1 MGSSKF
7 TNYTVKPD
15 RYDEVFAR
23 TGQPRAHWEQFAGT
37 MAHMGQTELLR
48 HARAVRRAVEQ
59 DGVTYNIYADAKGT
73 DRPWEVDLLPLILG
87 PAEWHVLASAVA
99 QRARLLN
106 AVLADLYG
114 AGRLLTEGL
123 LPPAIIYGHRNYLW
137 PCRGVEPLGGTYLHL
152 YSCDLARSPDG
163 RWWVLADRTQ
173 GPSGAGY
180 ALQNRL
186 IVGPMHG
193 TLFRTLGVQRLAHFF
208 RTLQQRLAALAPTE
222 GVPPAGEPP
231 LIALLTPGPY
241 NETYFEHVF
250 LARYLGFALVEGADL
265 TVRDHRVYLKTLEG
279 LKRVHVLLRRLD
291 DEYCDPATLRA
302 DSALGVPGLLAAAQA
317 GQVVIANALGSG
329 VLENPALLGFL
340 PGICQA
346 LLGESLVLPSVATW
360 WCGEAPALDHVI
372 AHLPDLVMKPAF
384 PSMKMEATFGY
395 TLDAPAR
402 ERMIKRLRDNPHAYV
417 AQERIGLSQ
426 APTWV
431 NKRQG
436 FEPRAIGLR
445 LYAVAGANGYE
456 VMPGGLTR
464 VSPEADTEVIS
475 MQRGGSSKDTW
486 VLDGVDTNWES
497 LLQPRI
503 TARDLV
509 RGGRYSPSR
518 AVENSFWMG
527 RYAERVENFGRLL
540 RTTAHRLVENDAA
553 DSLGMEMLLAL
564 CDTEKLR
571 EAPTTSLGRRK
582 KRGTSPDATPS
593 SDAWV
598 IAAVG
603 DARIGNGL
611 PANTARLLYCTTQ
624 IRERISLDNWYTVQ
638 RLARDHEPVPTNVEE
653 AITVLNRMLPACTA
667 LAGYAFDDMT
677 RDEVWQFLLLGRQ
690 IERLA
695 FLASTV
701 RQMLARPA
709 PTRDTALGG
718 LLEVGNSIITYR
730 ARYQRQPELLPV
742 IDLLVFDESNP
753 HAVCFQLVGLER
765 ALEALTTK
773 VHFQPA
779 NDLRV
784 LIRALHNFDLA
795 RLDELGRTGAPAP
808 ESDGLVAVL
817 AACQRVAYGLSD
829 ELAQRFFIHA
839 SERAQTSV
847 AA

>member
-1 MGSSKF
+1 MRSSAKF
-7 TNYTVKPD
+7 SSYTVTPD
-15 RYDEVFAR
+15 RYDEVFVRA
-23 TGQPRAHWEQFAGT
+23 GQPRGHWEQFAQT
-37 MAHMGQTELLR
+37 VTQMGQAELMR
-48 HARAVRRAVEQ
+48 HARAVRRAIEQ
-59 DGVTYNIYADAKGT
+59 DGVTYNIYADAKGA
-73 DRPWEVDLLPLILG
+73 DRPWEVDVLPLIIG
-87 PAEWHVLASAVA
+87 PEEWRILSNAVA

-114 AGRLLTEGL
+114 SGRLLAEGL
-123 LPPAIIYGHRNYLW
+123 LPPAIIYGHHNYLW
-137 PCRGVEPLGGTYLHL
+137 PCRGVEPLGGIALHL

-186 IVGPMHG
+186 IVGPMYG

-208 RTLQQRLAALAPTE
+208 RTLQQRLAALAPTD
-222 GVPPAGEPP
+222 GEPP

-250 LARYLGFALVEGADL
+250 LARYLGFVLVEGSDL
-265 TVRDHRVYLKTLEG
+265 TVRDNRVYLKTLEG

-317 GQVVIANALGSG
+317 GHVVIANALGSG
-329 VLENPALLGFL
+329 VLETPALLGFL
-340 PGICQA
+340 PRICQT

-372 AHLPDLVMKPAF
+372 AHLPDLVLKPAF
-384 PSMKMEATFGY
+384 PSLKMEPTFGHS
-395 TLDAPAR
+395 LDAAAR
-402 ERMIKRLRDNPHAYV
+402 EKMVRRLRDTPHAYV
-417 AQERIGLSQ
+417 AQEWVRLSR
-426 APTWV
+426 APTWF
-431 NKRQG
+431 NKRQR

-464 VSPEADTEVIS
+464 VSPEPDTEVIS
-475 MQRGGSSKDTW
+475 MQRGGSSKDAW
-486 VLDGVDTNWES
+486 VLDGTATNWES
-497 LLQPRI
+497 LLQPRV
-503 TARDLV
+503 TARDIV
-509 RGGRYSPSR
+509 RGGRYSHSR

-540 RTTAHRLVENDAA
+540 RATARRLVQNDPA
-553 DSLGMEMLLAL
+553 DSLGVEMLLTL

-571 EAPTTSLGRRK
+571 EAPPTARSRQK
-582 KRGTSPDATPS
+582 KKEALLNTANN
-593 SDAWV
+593 SDAWL

-603 DARIGNGL
+603 DARVENGL
-611 PANTARLLYCTTQ
+611 PANTARLLHCTTQ
-624 IRERISLDNWYTVQ
+624 LRERISLDNWYTVQ
-638 RLARDHEPVPTNVEE
+638 RLARDHEPVPTNIEE
-653 AITVLNRMLPACTA
+653 VITVLNRMLPACTT

-677 RDEVWQFLLLGRQ
+677 RDDTWQFLLIGRQ

-695 FLASTV
+695 FLASIV
-701 RQMLARPA
+701 RQILIRPVA
-709 PTRDTALGG
+709 KRDTALGG

-753 HAVCFQLVGLER
+753 HAVCFQLDGLDR
-765 ALEALTTK
+765 ALATLANRLD
-773 VHFQPA
+773 FQPV

-795 RLDELGRTGAPAP
+795 QLDDLGRTGEPAP
-808 ESDGLVAVL
+808 ENDGLVAL
-817 AACQRVAYGLSD
+817 LMTCQRAAYGLSD
-829 ELAQRFFIHA
+829 ELAQRFFVHA
-839 SERAQTSV
+839 RERAQTSV

>member
-1 MGSSKF
+1 MRSSAKF
-7 TNYTVKPD
+7 ASYAVKPD
-15 RYDEVFAR
+15 RYDEVFVNA
-23 TGQPRAHWEQFAGT
+23 GQPHAHWEQLASAVT
-37 MAHMGQTELLR
+37 QMGQAELMR
-48 HARAVRRAVEQ
+48 HARTVRRAVEQ

-87 PAEWHVLASAVA
+87 TEEWRVLAGAVA

-106 AVLADLYG
+106 AVLTDLYG
-114 AGRLLTEGL
+114 SGRLLAEGL

-137 PCRGVEPLGGTYLHL
+137 PCRGIEPLGGIYLHL

-163 RWWVLADRTQ
+163 RWWILADRTQ

-186 IVGPMHG
+186 IVGPMYG

-208 RTLQQRLAALAPTE
+208 RTLQQRLAALAPTD
-222 GVPPAGEPP
+222 GEPP
-231 LIALLTPGPY
+231 VIALLTPGPY

-265 TVRDHRVYLKTLEG
+265 TVRDNRVYLKTLEG

-317 GQVVIANALGSG
+317 GHVVIANALGSG

-346 LLGESLVLPSVATW
+346 LLGESPVLPSVATW

-372 AHLPDLVMKPAF
+372 AHLPDLVIKPAF
-384 PSMKMEATFGY
+384 PSMKMEPTFGY
-395 TLDAPAR
+395 SLDAAAR
-402 ERMIKRLRDNPHAYV
+402 ENMVRRLRDTPHAYV
-417 AQERIGLSQ
+417 AQEWVRLSQ
-426 APTWV
+426 APTWLS
-431 NKRQG
+431 KRQR

-464 VSPEADTEVIS
+464 VSPETDTEVIS

-486 VLDGVDTNWES
+486 VLDGTTINWES
-497 LLQPRI
+497 LLQPRV
-503 TARDLV
+503 TARDIV

-527 RYAERVENFGRLL
+527 RYTERVENFGRLL
-540 RTTAHRLVENDAA
+540 RATARRLVENDPA
-553 DSLGMEMLLAL
+553 DSLGVEMLLAL
-564 CDTEKLR
+564 CDAEKLR
-571 EAPTTSLGRRK
+571 EAAATVRSRRK
-582 KRGTSPDATPS
+582 KKGTLLNTANN
-593 SDAWV
+593 SDAWL

-603 DARIGNGL
+603 DARVENGL

-624 IRERISLDNWYTVQ
+624 LRERISLDNWYTVQ
-638 RLARDHEPVPTNVEE
+638 RLARDHEPAPTNIEE
-653 AITVLNRMLPACTA
+653 AITVVNRMLPACTA

-677 RDEVWQFLLLGRQ
+677 RDDAWQFLLIGRQ

-701 RQMLARPA
+701 RQVLIRPA
-709 PTRDTALGG
+709 AKRDTALGG

-753 HAVCFQLVGLER
+753 HAVGFQLVGLSR
-765 ALEALTTK
+765 ALEAFANRLG
-773 VHFQPA
+773 FQPV
-779 NDLRV
+779 NDLRL
-784 LIRALHNFDLA
+784 LIRVLHNFDLA
-795 RLDELGRTGAPAP
+795 QLDDLGRTGKAAP
-808 ESDGLVAVL
+808 ENDGLVAL
-817 AACQRVAYGLSD
+817 LTTCQRSAYGLSD
-829 ELAQRFFIHA
+829 EIAQRFFIHV